1 MARKANLKKG
11 MKGPQ
16 KMRYQMGGDFM
27 EPNKELTFGGMKY
40 QKGGFKKKKTA
51 GNNPGVISPATSGS
65 YKVKKKDIGKN
76 PINERMKSIVD
87 NASAMSYSSSVGD
100 KGQYQPPMSITSSML
115 KSLAGYGA
123 ESRATMGAAEVKPK
137 KKESG
142 GAKPGTYSYAKER
155 NPNLDKLIAERKKY
169 ARGTDD
175 YNRVQNQINRAYN
188 TGPMRKEISEL
199 TPKSPPKNTATPT
212 IQKPASASAKPT
224 APAAKPKS
232 FSDAFAAARKA
243 GKTTFTYNGKTY
255 GTRKAGETQE
265 QYRAAISTQ
274 PAPRKAPS
282 QVPNPRP
289 APTIQ
294 KKAPAGNTVSS
305 ASSNKKQ
312 FGGTMK
318 GNKATAKPP
327 MKPIGKKNNT
337 KTTKL

>member
-27 EPNKELTFGGMKY
+27 EPNKELTFGGMTY
-40 QKGGFKKKKTA
+40 QKGGFKRKKTA

-123 ESRATMGAAEVKPK
+123 ESRATMGAAEVRPK

-142 GAKPGTYSYAKER
+142 GAKPGTYAYAKQR

-175 YNRVQNQINRAYN
+175 YNRIQNQINRAYN
-188 TGPMRKEISEL
+188 TGPMRKEISEV
-199 TPKSPPKNTATPT
+199 
-212 IQKPASASAKPT
+212 
-224 APAAKPKS
+224 
-232 FSDAFAAARKA
+232 
-243 GKTTFTYNGKTY
+243 
-255 GTRKAGETQE
+255 
-265 QYRAAISTQ
+265 
-274 PAPRKAPS
+274 PRKAPS

-305 ASSNKKQ
+305 TSSNKKQ
-312 FGGTMK
+312 FGGMMK

-327 MKPIGKKNNT
+327 VKPIGKKNNT